1 MLLGDGFLTEDS
13 VLALAPDAE
22 APETFAASPSA
33 DAKPAPLRLRI
44 PARQT
49 IFEAGD
55 RADRLFIAD
64 SSPVLILRR
73 LPGGGRT
80 ILDIVAPRRLFGFSH
95 KPTHDCAAVSV
106 LPTCIETLP
115 LDAMLAEPAGA
126 KRALSAA
133 LGQMERLRRL
143 ASLRLSA
150 TVPERLA
157 TFLLM
162 QAEGEGGRRV
172 LVSIRLPLS
181 RADLADHLMT
191 TVESLARA
199 FAAMKRAAVLAER
212 ERNVIE
218 VLDLPVL
225 KAIASG
231 AQALD
236 DAFLARRRESAA
248 QRADLARVDDALVW
262 C

>member
-1 MLLGDGFLTEDS
+1 MLLGDGLLTEDS
-13 VLALAPDAE
+13 LLSLAVEAE
-22 APETFAASPSA
+22 APETFDASPSPGG
-33 DAKPAPLRLRI
+33 KPAPLRMRI

-55 RADRLFIAD
+55 RADRLYIAD
-64 SSPVLILRR
+64 CSPVLILRR
-73 LPGGGRT
+73 LPGGRRT
-80 ILDIVAPRRLFGFSH
+80 ILDIVAPRRLFGFSL

-106 LPTCIETLP
+106 LPTRIETVP

-162 QAEGEGGRRV
+162 QAEDGRRA

-218 VLDLPVL
+218 VLDWPVL
-225 KAIASG
+225 KAIAAG

-248 QRADLARVDDALVW
+248 QRVDLARVDDALVW

>member
-13 VLALAPDAE
+13 LLALAPDAE

-162 QAEGEGGRRV
+162 QAEGGRRV